1 MSDEQL
7 LRDFLHEVIIMK
19 DKINFQLTPESY
31 NTIVDLLRVEKECKQ
46 SELKKVS
53 KDKNCSAEAYQ
64 RKLDYI
70 ESLNMCLVELSNKKW
85 IGDKFYE

>member
-53 KDKNCSAEAYQ
+53 KDKNCSAEIYNNTVDEC
-64 RKLDYI
+64 KNI
-70 ESLNMCLVELSNKKW
+70 EYAITELQKEIKN
-85 IGDKFYE
+85 ELH